1 MKWFLRWT
9 ASYTSP
15 NLRKSDFSPHR
26 IQKLGQALD
35 LYKQILLFSFLVFC
49 TKQFHFVSNLSH
61 SNLLENTIFSKHA
74 TSQKSVGDHHI
85 NDTFRLE
92 QTGYV
97 SSDIR
102 RMYPSS
108 AHPDW
113 KLLRTGCP
121 KTIRKWIS
129 WYSTVMLHRCN
140 KADGEPNSDASHHHA
155 LKRKKKSHST
165 LEVKVK
171 WRTSHF
177 GLSGISETGNCAEG
191 TDMLLD

>member
-1 MKWFLRWT
+1 MISVPTEYRNLARPWTFISKYFFFL
-9 ASYTSP
+9 
-15 NLRKSDFSPHR
+15 F
-26 IQKLGQALD
+26 
-35 LYKQILLFSFLVFC
+35 LFFC

-155 LKRKKKSHST
+155 LKRKKNPTVPWRWRSSGERVT
-165 LEVKVK
+165 LGWAVFLKQVTAL
-171 WRTSHF
+171 RGPT
-177 GLSGISETGNCAEG
+177 CY
-191 TDMLLD
+191 

>member
-15 NLRKSDFSPHR
+15 NLPKSDFSPHW

-35 LYKQILLFSFLVFC
+35 LYKQILLFFVFCCC

-61 SNLLENTIFSKHA
+61 LNLLENTIFSKHA

-97 SSDIR
+97 SPDIR
-102 RMYPSS
+102 CVYPSS
-108 AHPDW
+108 AHSNW
-113 KLLRTGCP
+113 KLWRTGCP
-121 KTIRKWIS
+121 KTFGKWIS
-129 WYSTVMLHRCN
+129 WYSTLTVMLQRCN
-140 KADGEPNSDASHHHA
+140 KADGEPNSDASQPP
-155 LKRKKKSHST
+155 R
-165 LEVKVK
+165 
-171 WRTSHF
+171 F
-177 GLSGISETGNCAEG
+177 
-191 TDMLLD
+191 